1 MKIIFICTGN
11 TCRSPMAE
19 GILRDLAEKN
29 NLHIQVQS
37 AGTHAAIN
45 APAATFAIEAMKDIG
60 IDISSHKSN
69 QVNSELLEKADLVL
83 TMSKSHKKQIL
94 HQYPSI
100 KDKVFLLNEYAFT
113 TSRDIE
119 DPFGAPLRYYEK
131 ARDEISEA
139 IIRIVGQLIANN

>member
-1 MKIIFICTGN
+1 
-11 TCRSPMAE
+11 MAE

-69 QVNSELLEKADLVL
+69 QVNSELLEETDLVL
-83 TMSKSHKKQIL
+83 TMSKSHKKQLL

-100 KDKVFLLNEYAFT
+100 KDKLFLLNDYAFGRP
-113 TSRDIE
+113 RDIE

-131 ARDEISEA
+131 ARDEIREA
-139 IIRIVGQLIANN
+139 IEEIVRQITSNK

>member
-1 MKIIFICTGN
+1 
-11 TCRSPMAE
+11 MAE

-69 QVNSELLEKADLVL
+69 QVNSELLEETDLVL
-83 TMSKSHKKQIL
+83 TMSKSHKKQLL

-100 KDKVFLLNEYAFT
+100 KDKIFLLNEYAFAT
-113 TSRDIE
+113 TRDIE

-131 ARDEISEA
+131 ARDEIREA
-139 IIRIVGQLIANN
+139 IEEIVRQITSNK